1 MARRLLNLR
10 DVSADEAEG
19 LRDALA
25 HAGVEY
31 YELPPTAFGI
41 SAGSIWVRHDHDFEQ
56 AAAVF
61 DNFQQDFAR
70 RARETDAPESFGTQL
85 MRNPGR
91 VIGYT
96 AAAVMVLLLMFWP
109 VFQLWL

>member
-10 DVSADEAEG
+10 GVSPEEADG
-19 LRDALA
+19 LRAALEA
-25 HAGVEY
+25 ADLEY

-41 SAGSIWVRHDHDFEQ
+41 SVGSIWIRHDHDF
-56 AAAVF
+56 ARARTVF
-61 DNFQQDFAR
+61 DAFQQEFAV
-70 RARETDAPESFGTQL
+70 RARQDHVPETFMTFL
-85 MRNPGR
+85 RRNPRR
-91 VIGYT
+91 VTIYS